1 VGVLVTGSVRVRAL
15 VPANP
20 AKVIHTDV
28 RWDRDAAAGRR
39 FASFG

>member
-1 VGVLVTGSVRVRAL
+1 VVTRSVPARAL
-15 VPANP
+15 VAGNP
-20 AKVIHTDV
+20 AKVIPTDV